1 MAIGDTGTVVT
12 FHGEAYLV
20 LGSAGGT
27 LVYAIKQG
35 DPLPAICYII
45 DMAEVQG

>member
-1 MAIGDTGTVVT
+1 MAIGDTGTVIVLY
-12 FHGEAYLV
+12 GASYLV

-35 DPLPAICYII
+35 EPMPATCYVI
-45 DMAEVQG
+45 DTSEVPA

>member
-12 FHGEAYLV
+12 LYGASYLV

-35 DPLPAICYII
+35 EPFPATVYVI
-45 DMAEVQG
+45 DMAEVPV

>member
-1 MAIGDTGTVVT
+1 MAIGDTGTVVVLYGAT
-12 FHGEAYLV
+12 YLV

-35 DPLPAICYII
+35 EPMPATCYII
-45 DMAEVQG
+45 DMAEVAA